1 MQHDHIEGI
10 LEKVGCRYPKKNEG
24 RCSILKWSNS
34 TTLGVDAHK
43 NEDRCSNVVRKWFS
57 TVLKWQKIYTMT
69 MPAMT
74 ARMCIHFGV
83 KIVALPQSILLHQE
97 KKEITSIKNIGIN
110 DRVYKRKTFKGI

>member
-1 MQHDHIEGI
+1 MMDKDKIGKAFCVECGK
-10 LEKVGCRYPKKNEG
+10 EMV
-24 RCSILKWSNS
+24 
-34 TTLGVDAHK
+34 
-43 NEDRCSNVVRKWFS
+43 S

-69 MPAMT
+69 MPVMI